1 MVKITLKEKNL
12 TKFIF
17 KQISNTVFGVFL
29 KIDTRSLGLDKQNAV
44 DMQIDLESTKRN
56 QKKSS

>member
-29 KIDTRSLGLDKQNAV
+29 KIETRSHGLDKQNAV
-44 DMQIDLESTKRN
+44 DSHADRSRVK
-56 QKKSS
+56 QKK